1 MGSGTMLEKLDKKEL
16 TSFICLL
23 VIICGFIGWN
33 IEVIFYYI
41 DSGFKTIY
49 WRGGNFLPWIN
60 IYAWGALLMLTLS
73 YKNREHPLLV
83 FLISTASAGLLE
95 LLSGYFL
102 YGVLGWTK
110 SWDYNQEIFSSVNIG
125 GYVSLRSLLGF
136 GIGGLFLIYILVPL
150 LVKLVTSKYKKQ
162 VFIISIVICSI
173 IMIDELYNLI
183 FAHLLNTPRARDI
196 YRPLG
201 LKYLYFN

>member
-1 MGSGTMLEKLDKKEL
+1 MLEKLNKKEL
-16 TSFICLL
+16 ISFTCLI
-23 VIICGFIGWN
+23 VVICGFIGWN
-33 IEVIFYYI
+33 VEVIFYYV

-60 IYAWGALLMLTLS
+60 IYAWGALLMITLT
-73 YKNREHPLLV
+73 YKSKEHPLHV
-83 FLISTASAGLLE
+83 FLISMAGAGLLE

-110 SWDYNQEIFSSVNIG
+110 SWDYSQEILSSINIG

-136 GIGGLFLIYILVPL
+136 GIGGLFLIYVLTPL
-150 LVKLVTSKYKKQ
+150 LIKLVTSKYKKQ
-162 VFIISIVICSI
+162 VFIISVVLCSI
-173 IMIDELYNLI
+173 IMIDEIYNLI
-183 FAHLLNTPRARDI
+183 IAYVIHTPRARDI

-201 LKYLYFN
+201 FKYLYFK

>member
-1 MGSGTMLEKLDKKEL
+1 MLEKLDKKEL
-16 TSFICLL
+16 ISFVSL
-23 VIICGFIGWN
+23 VIIICGFIGWGV
-33 IEVIFYYI
+33 EVVFYYI

-60 IYAWGALLMLTLS
+60 IYAWGALLMITMA
-73 YKNREHPLLV
+73 YKNREHPLHV
-83 FLISTASAGLLE
+83 FLISMASAGLLE

-110 SWDYNQEIFSSVNIG
+110 SWDYTQEVMSGFTIG
-125 GYVSLRSLLGF
+125 GYVSIRSLVGF
-136 GIGGLFLIYILVPL
+136 GIGGLFLIYILTPL

-162 VFIISIVICSI
+162 VFVISIVLLSI
-173 IMIDELYNLI
+173 IMLDEIYNLVI
-183 FAHLLNTPRARDI
+183 ARVIHTPRARDI

-201 LKYLYFN
+201 FKYLYFK

>member
-1 MGSGTMLEKLDKKEL
+1 MLEKLSKLEL

-23 VIICGFIGWN
+23 VSICGFIGWCV
-33 IEVIFYYI
+33 EVTFYYI
-41 DSGFKTIY
+41 DSGFETIY

-60 IYAWGALLMLTLS
+60 IYAWGALLMIAMA
-73 YKNREHPLLV
+73 YKNREHPLHV
-83 FLISTASAGLLE
+83 FLISMASAGLLE
-95 LLSGYFL
+95 LLSGYLL

-110 SWDYNQEIFSSVNIG
+110 SWDYNQEMFSSVNIG

-162 VFIISIVICSI
+162 VFIISIVVCSI
-173 IMIDELYNLI
+173 IILDELYNLW
-183 FAHLLNTPRARDI
+183 FAYLIHTPRARDI

-201 LKYLYFN
+201 FKYLYFN

>member
-1 MGSGTMLEKLDKKEL
+1 MLEKLKKKKL
-16 TSFICLL
+16 ISFICLV
-23 VIICGFIGWN
+23 VIICGFIGWGA
-33 IEVIFYYI
+33 EVIFYYI

-102 YGVLGWTK
+102 YGVLGWTRL
-110 SWDYNQEIFSSVNIG
+110 WDYTRESFSGFTIG
-125 GYVSLRSLLGF
+125 GYVSLRSLVVF
-136 GIGGLFLIYILVPL
+136 GIGGLFLIYILTPL
-150 LVKLVTSKYKKQ
+150 LLKLVKSKHKDKIF
-162 VFIISIVICSI
+162 VISIILVSI
-173 IMIDELYNLI
+173 IMIDELYNLT

>member
-1 MGSGTMLEKLDKKEL
+1 MIEKLNNKEL
-16 TSFICLL
+16 ITFICL
-23 VIICGFIGWN
+23 VIIICGFIGWGV
-33 IEVIFYYI
+33 EVLFYYI

-60 IYAWGALLMLTLS
+60 IYAWGALLMITMA
-73 YKNREHPLLV
+73 YKNKEHPLHV
-83 FLISTASAGLLE
+83 FLISMASAGLLE

-110 SWDYNQEIFSSVNIG
+110 SWDYTQEVMSGFTIG
-125 GYVSLRSLLGF
+125 GYVSLRSLVGF
-136 GIGGLFLIYILVPL
+136 GIGGLFLIYILTPL
-150 LVKLVTSKYKKQ
+150 LLKLVTSKHKNK
-162 VFIISIVICSI
+162 VFIISIVLVSI

-183 FAHLLNTPRARDI
+183 FAYMLHTPRARDI

-201 LKYLYFN
+201 FKYLYFK

>member
-1 MGSGTMLEKLDKKEL
+1 MIENLKKKEL
-16 TSFICLL
+16 ITFICL
-23 VIICGFIGWN
+23 VIIICGFIGWGV
-33 IEVIFYYI
+33 EVIFYYI

-60 IYAWGALLMLTLS
+60 IYAWGALLMITLA
-73 YKNREHPLLV
+73 YKNREHPLHV
-83 FLISTASAGLLE
+83 FLISMASAGLLE

-110 SWDYNQEIFSSVNIG
+110 SWDYSQEVLSGFTIG
-125 GYVSLRSLLGF
+125 GYVSLRSLVGF
-136 GIGGLFLIYILVPL
+136 GIGGLFLIYILTPL
-150 LVKLVTSKYKKQ
+150 LLKLVKSKHKDKIF
-162 VFIISIVICSI
+162 VISIILVSI

-183 FAHLLNTPRARDI
+183 FAYMMHTPRARDI

-201 LKYLYFN
+201 FKYLYFS

>member
-1 MGSGTMLEKLDKKEL
+1 MIEKLDRKEL
-16 TSFICLL
+16 ISFICLV

-41 DSGFKTIY
+41 DSGFKNIY

-60 IYAWGALLMLTLS
+60 IYAWGALLMLTLA
-73 YKNREHPLLV
+73 YKNREHPLQV
-83 FLISTASAGLLE
+83 FLISMASAGLLE
-95 LLSGYFL
+95 LVSGYLL
-102 YGVLGWTK
+102 YGILGWTK
-110 SWDYNQEIFSSVNIG
+110 SWDYSQEILSSINIG

-150 LVKLVTSKYKKQ
+150 LIKLVTSKYKKQ
-162 VFIISIVICSI
+162 VFIISVVLCSV
-173 IMIDELYNLI
+173 IMIDEFYNLI
-183 FAHLLNTPRARDI
+183 IARIIHTPRARDI

-201 LKYLYFN
+201 IKYLYFK

>member
-23 VIICGFIGWN
+23 VIVCGFIGWN

-125 GYVSLRSLLGF
+125 GYVS
-136 GIGGLFLIYILVPL
+136 
-150 LVKLVTSKYKKQ
+150 
-162 VFIISIVICSI
+162 
-173 IMIDELYNLI
+173 
-183 FAHLLNTPRARDI
+183 
-196 YRPLG
+196 
-201 LKYLYFN
+201 

>member
-1 MGSGTMLEKLDKKEL
+1 MLEKLDKKEL
-16 TSFICLL
+16 ISFICLI
-23 VIICGFIGWN
+23 VVICGFIGWN

-60 IYAWGALLMLTLS
+60 IYAWGALLMITLA
-73 YKNREHPLLV
+73 YKNREHPLHV
-83 FLISTASAGLLE
+83 FLISMASAGLLE

-110 SWDYNQEIFSSVNIG
+110 SWDYNQELLSGFTIG
-125 GYVSLRSLLGF
+125 GYVSIRSLVGF
-136 GIGGLFLIYILVPL
+136 GIGGLFLIYFLVPL
-150 LVKLVTSKYKKQ
+150 LIKLVTSKHKNK
-162 VFIISIVICSI
+162 VFIISVVLCSI
-173 IMIDELYNLI
+173 VMIDEVYNLI
-183 FAHLLNTPRARDI
+183 IARLIHTPRARDI

-201 LKYLYFN
+201 LKYLYFK

>member
-1 MGSGTMLEKLDKKEL
+1 MIEKLNNKEL
-16 TSFICLL
+16 ITFICL
-23 VIICGFIGWN
+23 VIIICGFIGWGV
-33 IEVIFYYI
+33 EVLFYYI

-60 IYAWGALLMLTLS
+60 IYAWGALLMITMA
-73 YKNREHPLLV
+73 YKNKEHPLHV
-83 FLISTASAGLLE
+83 FLISMASAGLLE

-110 SWDYNQEIFSSVNIG
+110 SWDYTQEVMSGFTIG
-125 GYVSLRSLLGF
+125 GYVSLRSLVGF
-136 GIGGLFLIYILVPL
+136 GIGGLFLIYVLTPL
-150 LVKLVTSKYKKQ
+150 LIKLVTSKHKNK
-162 VFIISIVICSI
+162 VFIISIVLVAI

-183 FAHLLNTPRARDI
+183 FAYMLHTPRARDI

-201 LKYLYFN
+201 FKYLYFK

>member
-1 MGSGTMLEKLDKKEL
+1 MIENLKKKEL
-16 TSFICLL
+16 ITFICL
-23 VIICGFIGWN
+23 VIIICGFIGWGV
-33 IEVIFYYI
+33 EVIFYYI

-60 IYAWGALLMLTLS
+60 IYAWGALLMITLA
-73 YKNREHPLLV
+73 YKNKEHPLHV
-83 FLISTASAGLLE
+83 FLISMASAGLLE

-110 SWDYNQEIFSSVNIG
+110 SWDYSQEVLSGFTIG
-125 GYVSLRSLLGF
+125 GYVSLRSLVGF
-136 GIGGLFLIYILVPL
+136 GIGGLFLIYILTPL
-150 LVKLVTSKYKKQ
+150 LIKLVTSKHKDKI
-162 VFIISIVICSI
+162 FIISIILVSI

-183 FAHLLNTPRARDI
+183 FAYMMHTPRARDI

-201 LKYLYFN
+201 FKYLYFS

>member
-1 MGSGTMLEKLDKKEL
+1 MLEKLSKKEL
-16 TSFICLL
+16 ISFICLV
-23 VIICGFIGWN
+23 VIICGFIGWGV
-33 IEVIFYYI
+33 EVVFYYI

-60 IYAWGALLMLTLS
+60 IYAWGALLIITLA
-73 YKNREHPLLV
+73 YKNREHPLHV
-83 FLISTASAGLLE
+83 FLISMASAGLLE

-110 SWDYNQEIFSSVNIG
+110 SWDYTQEFLSGFTIG
-125 GYVSLRSLLGF
+125 GYVSMRSLVGF
-136 GIGGLFLIYILVPL
+136 GVGGLFLIYLLTPL
-150 LVKLVTSKYKKQ
+150 LVKLVTSKHKNR
-162 VFIISIVICSI
+162 VFIISVVLVSI

-183 FAHLLNTPRARDI
+183 FAYMLHTPRARDI

-201 LKYLYFN
+201 FKYLYFK

>member
-1 MGSGTMLEKLDKKEL
+1 MIENLKKKEL
-16 TSFICLL
+16 ITFICL
-23 VIICGFIGWN
+23 VIIICGFIGWGV
-33 IEVIFYYI
+33 EVIFYYI

-60 IYAWGALLMLTLS
+60 IYAWGALLMITLA
-73 YKNREHPLLV
+73 YKNREHPLHV
-83 FLISTASAGLLE
+83 FLISMASAGLLE

-110 SWDYNQEIFSSVNIG
+110 SWDYSQEVLSGFTIG
-125 GYVSLRSLLGF
+125 GYVSMRSLVGF
-136 GIGGLFLIYILVPL
+136 GIGGLFLIYILTPL
-150 LVKLVTSKYKKQ
+150 LVKLVTSKYKDKIF
-162 VFIISIVICSI
+162 VISIILVSI

-183 FAHLLNTPRARDI
+183 FAYMMHTPRARDI

-201 LKYLYFN
+201 FKYLYFS

>member
-1 MGSGTMLEKLDKKEL
+1 MLEELKKKEL
-16 TSFICLL
+16 ISFICLV
-23 VIICGFIGWN
+23 VIICGFIGWGA
-33 IEVIFYYI
+33 EVIFYYI

-60 IYAWGALLMLTLS
+60 IYAWGALLIITLA
-73 YKNREHPLLV
+73 YKNREHPLHV
-83 FLISTASAGLLE
+83 FLISMAGAGLLE

-110 SWDYNQEIFSSVNIG
+110 SWDYTQEAFSGFTIG
-125 GYVSLRSLLGF
+125 GYVSLRSLVGF
-136 GIGGLFLIYILVPL
+136 GIGGLFLIYILNPL
-150 LVKLVTSKYKKQ
+150 LIKLVKSKHKDKIF
-162 VFIISIVICSI
+162 VISIILVSI

-183 FAHLLNTPRARDI
+183 FAYMMHTPRARDI

-201 LKYLYFN
+201 FKYLYFS